1 MKKMHQMCI
10 NIRVTPPP
18 EDSFYVLAVIV
29 RMTVIPFSWTELWS
43 FTLLQ
48 EKSNVVFFGENSMNK
63 SFKVVFNKARGALM
77 VVNEVTSCVQ
87 AKGTKTVIAA
97 AVAALVAGGAVAA
110 DTQWKDAPEG
120 LESVTDAT
128 WDTVKPENKFVWAPE
143 GEQTAAGTFLSTNGK
158 ETFEGK
164 LWVSGDSKAAQATGL
179 AVSGADGNLTNAG
192 TIYVTSGKNGVSYQ
206 NKGIWAGDGATA
218 TNEGV
223 IVAKNAYG
231 MTVGSEKNGA
241 ASKIVNKG
249 TISVVETGAGMELGG
264 ASGSEGVN
272 AGLISVGAPAEE
284 GDGGTLR
291 FGHGVLINTAGNTF
305 TNKGTIDVADVEM
318 KEEGKL
324 SAIEIKDKA
333 NNTTVNLE
341 AGSAVNGEV
350 HIASGITGTVLNA
363 NGFQGELALNND
375 SKELT
380 INVKDGADLH
390 LKDGYGSIISDAVVE
405 NGKLTASIW
414 QSYKDAEGKVA
425 SDNIFKKV
433 SVKEDGVFNVKQ
445 LNSGGKDG
453 ADHDTLLVKG
463 ADWTLAGGALQV
475 GGQNFTGNLKV
486 GTASDE
492 SSFTIESGDYSYD
505 TLTVAK
511 KGTVTV
517 EAGALTVGD
526 LTLSD
531 GTKTQNNALVYVEDN
546 GSLIVNGTLSAK
558 GKYTAQDD
566 GKAGVYVTG
575 DLTLG
580 SNAKLDLSD
589 DALTIDGELNAA
601 QNQIFK
607 ATEGE
612 DGTTTYTLA
621 EGADKIVF
629 TDGAGLLLSDNVSMT
644 QEDFTKF
651 LQGLEGSSWK
661 GAAPDIVFTN
671 VAFQGKV
678 TFDTR
683 LGYNA
688 YATEVE
694 AGEDAF
700 DNKNTTTLKVDDDVA
715 VGALKVDAGTK
726 YVVLDHTEGKEFVF
740 GGLGGN
746 VITGVD
752 HVTTITSNGEVTLGW
767 DETSKGVVNAE
778 KLVANKLSVSGQ
790 FEANDVEVKSGTV
803 EELGSLKLES
813 LTQAEDAAEGDTFEV
828 SQGATLEVRYLAINT
843 TLGEGSTLV
852 LGDRLP
858 VNPNA
863 RAPEDD
869 VQYSEQIATVVRTP
883 NVDTIVT
890 TNADGRNLLK
900 AVAGDKYDATKN
912 VGLYVDDTIAVNST
926 AGKLLAGTLESVN
939 DKNFGDIALGSNSV
953 TVIDVSNFSADKAIF
968 VGNKL
973 HVNQESTILLKGAD
987 RIGSFK
993 LIEGGTV
1000 NDVNVVNKVLENG
1013 ETNAWLGYTVAQ
1025 GTGEND
1031 GNTILN
1037 VAFDQNAT
1045 KEEALSAF
1053 AESVLTTG
1061 SESLG
1066 VINAI
1071 GTVYNDNGTLSEVGE
1086 EALYEYMALPV
1097 VAGTYNAAY
1106 DAAEQVWNT
1115 VGAHNIARTPGK
1127 ANGVWA
1133 DVFYTANEAKG
1144 MYDDGYGYEAD
1155 VYGGVLG
1162 YDYTA
1167 ACGGKIGAALTIG
1180 TSDVDAT
1187 GDFIGR
1193 YGNDADF
1200 WGLSI
1205 YASKDITD
1213 KMIVSAD
1220 VTYLS
1225 LDNDINGSVAGA
1237 SVDESIDSSVL
1248 SVGLRADWKAY
1259 ESNAFEIVPHAGI
1272 RYAQIDVDD
1281 YREFDGESLDVL
1293 EMPVGVAFN
1302 GKFEAAGMKFV
1313 PTLDFTVVPQI
1324 GDTEVHPLNGDTLDV
1339 LNNTYNTTLGIS
1351 AEYGDFTFGVAAK
1364 YGFGTDD
1371 RSNAGVKVNATYAF

>member
-1 MKKMHQMCI
+1 
-10 NIRVTPPP
+10 
-18 EDSFYVLAVIV
+18 
-29 RMTVIPFSWTELWS
+29 
-43 FTLLQ
+43 
-48 EKSNVVFFGENSMNK
+48 MNK

-77 VVNEVTSCVQ
+77 VVNEITSCVQ

-97 AVAALVAGGAVAA
+97 AVAAMVAGGAVAA
-110 DTQWKDAPEG
+110 EG
-120 LESVTDAT
+120 DWVDVSEGVESVTDAT
-128 WDTVKPENKFVWAPE
+128 WDTLKEENNFVHAPE
-143 GEQTAAGTFLSTNGK
+143 GTTEVPGTFLSTS
-158 ETFEGK
+158 ETKTFDKK
-164 LWVSGDSKAAQATGL
+164 LWVSGDTAAAQATGL
-179 AVSGADGNLTNAG
+179 AVSGAQGDLTNKG

-231 MTVGSEKNGA
+231 MTVGSEENGA

-249 TISVVETGAGMELGG
+249 TVSVVETGAGMELGG

-272 AGLISVGAPAEE
+272 AGLISVGAPTEE
-284 GDGGTLR
+284 GDGGMLR

-333 NNTTVNLE
+333 VNTTVNLE

-363 NGFQGELALNND
+363 KGFKGELDLNND
-375 SKELT
+375 ATELT
-380 INVKDGADLH
+380 INVKDGADLQ

-414 QSYKDAEGKVA
+414 QSYKDAEGKNA
-425 SDNIFKKV
+425 SDNVFKNV
-433 SVKEDGVFNVKQ
+433 TVKEDGIFNVTE
-445 LNSGGKDG
+445 LNSGGDKENLDKDPHT
-453 ADHDTLLVKG
+453 ALLVKG
-463 ADWTLAGGALQV
+463 SHWTLAGGALQV

-511 KGTVTV
+511 KGAVTV

-558 GKYTAQDD
+558 GAYTAQDD
-566 GKAGVYVTG
+566 GKAGVYVMG

-580 SNAKLDLSD
+580 SNAKLDLGD
-589 DALTIDGELNAA
+589 NALTIDGELNAA

-651 LQGLEGSSWK
+651 LQGLEGNWK
-661 GAAPDIVFTN
+661 DAAPDIVFTN
-671 VAFQGKV
+671 VAFQGDV
-678 TFDTR
+678 TFAAA
-683 LGYNA
+683 LGYNT
-688 YATEVE
+688 YATEVG
-694 AGEDAF
+694 AGEGAF
-700 DNKNTTTLKVDDDVA
+700 NKDTKTTTLSVTDDVA
-715 VGALKVDAGTK
+715 VGALKVDAGTE
-726 YVVLDHTEGKEFVF
+726 VVDLNHAAGKEFVF
-740 GGLGGN
+740 AGLGGN

-752 HVTTITSNGEVTLGW
+752 SVKTITSDGEVTLGW

-778 KLVANKLSVSGQ
+778 TLEAKELFVSGQ
-790 FEANDVEVKSGTV
+790 FEATNAVVTSG
-803 EELGSLKLES
+803 EIDRFGSLKLAKLS
-813 LTQAEDAAEGDTFEV
+813 QADGAAAQDVFTIHQEATLNVQRLEIETNLE
-828 SQGATLEVRYLAINT
+828 QGATLVI
-843 TLGEGSTLV
+843 
-852 LGDRLP
+852 GDRLAADTTEG
-858 VNPNA
+858 VA
-863 RAPEDD
+863 TLADEQLDA
-869 VQYSEQIATVVRTP
+869 QIAAKVTVTEA
-883 NVDTIVT
+883 DSIAT
-890 TNADGRNLLK
+890 TNANGRNLLK
-900 AVAGDKYDATKN
+900 AVAGDKYDAATN
-912 VGLYVDDTIAVNST
+912 SGLYVDDTVAVDREK
-926 AGKLLAGTLESVN
+926 GKLFIGNAVEDGKE
-939 DKNFGDIALGSNSV
+939 FGDIGLGASSV
-953 TVIDVSNFSADKAIF
+953 TVIDVSAFADGQAIF
-968 VGNKL
+968 VADKL
-973 HVNQESTILLKGAD
+973 HVNENSTILLKGAD
-987 RIGSFK
+987 RVGSFT
-993 LIEGGTV
+993 LVEGGEVNDISLV
-1000 NDVNVVNKVLENG
+1000 NDVLKAG
-1013 ETNAWLGYTVAQ
+1013 DTNAWLGYTVAK
-1025 GTGEND
+1025 GTEENAAD
-1031 GNTILN
+1031 TFLN
-1037 VAFDQNAT
+1037 VAFEKQNNVSA
-1045 KEEALSAF
+1045 EVNAF
-1053 AESVLTTG
+1053 AESVLTAG

-1066 VINAI
+1066 VVNAI
-1071 GTVYNDNGTLSEVGE
+1071 GTTYRDETTGGLSNVGA
-1086 EALYEYMALPV
+1086 EALDEYMALPA

-1106 DAAEQVWNT
+1106 DAAEQIWNT
-1115 VGAHNIARTPGK
+1115 IGAHNIDRTVGK
-1127 ANGVWA
+1127 TNGVWA
-1133 DVFYTANEAKG
+1133 DVFYSANEAG
-1144 MYDDGYGYEAD
+1144 DMYGNGYGYEAD

-1180 TSDVDAT
+1180 TSDVDAK
-1187 GDFIGR
+1187 GDFIGD

-1205 YASKDITD
+1205 YASKDITE

-1220 VTYLS
+1220 ITYLS
-1225 LDNDINGSVAGA
+1225 LDNDIKGSVAGA
-1237 SVDESIDSSVL
+1237 SVAESIDSSVI

-1281 YREFDGESLDVL
+1281 YREMDGESLDVL
-1293 EMPVGVAFN
+1293 EMPIGVAFN

>member
-1 MKKMHQMCI
+1 M
-10 NIRVTPPP
+10 
-18 EDSFYVLAVIV
+18 EFYALT
-29 RMTVIPFSWTELWS
+29 R
-43 FTLLQ
+43 
-48 EKSNVVFFGENSMNK
+48 KSNVVFYGENSMNK

-77 VVNEVTSCVQ
+77 VVNEVTSSVQ

-97 AVAALVAGGAVAA
+97 AVAALAASGVAA
-110 DTQWKDAPEG
+110 AEWVDAPKD
-120 LESVTDAT
+120 LESVEAEQG
-128 WDTVKPENKFVWAPE
+128 WENVKDQNRFDWAPDSKK
-143 GEQTAAGTFLSTNGK
+143 AGSFLSTSDEK
-158 ETFEGK
+158 TFDK
-164 LWVSGDSKAAQATGL
+164 TLWVSGNNTNAQATGL

-206 NKGIWAGDGATA
+206 NKGIWAGNGATA

-231 MTVGSEKNGA
+231 MTVGTEESGA
-241 ASKIVNKG
+241 NASKIVNKG
-249 TISVVETGAGMELGG
+249 TIYVEKTGVGMELGG
-264 ASGSEGVN
+264 VAQSKAENRGTIVVGTPTTGVDVEG
-272 AGLISVGAPAEE
+272 GL
-284 GDGGTLR
+284 LR
-291 FGHGVLINTAGNTF
+291 FGHGVLIQDSSNNVFTNYGTIEAADGASAIEVKTTGTATAGNTLNF
-305 TNKGTIDVADVEM
+305 
-318 KEEGKL
+318 
-324 SAIEIKDKA
+324 
-333 NNTTVNLE
+333 E
-341 AGSAVNGEV
+341 AGSKVVGEV
-350 HIASGITGTVLNA
+350 HIGKNVTGTVINV
-363 NGFQGELALNND
+363 NGFKGDLDLNND
-375 SKELT
+375 SDDLT
-380 INVKDGADLH
+380 INVKAGADLE
-390 LKDGYGSIISDAVVE
+390 LTDGYGSVISEANIE
-405 NGKLTASIW
+405 SGKLTASIW

-453 ADHDTLLVKG
+453 AGHDTLLVKG

-492 SSFTIESGDYSYD
+492 SSFTIESGDYSYN

-580 SNAKLDLSD
+580 SNAKLDLGD
-589 DALTIDGELNAA
+589 KALTIDGELNAA

-621 EGADKIVF
+621 KGADKIVF

-644 QEDFTKF
+644 QANFRKF
-651 LQGLEGSSWK
+651 LQGLEGNWK
-661 GAAPDIVFTN
+661 DAAPDIVFTN
-671 VAFQGKV
+671 VAFQGDV
-678 TFDTR
+678 TFDTD
-683 LGYNA
+683 LGYNT
-688 YATEVE
+688 YATEVG
-694 AGEDAF
+694 AGEGAF
-700 DNKNTTTLKVDDDVA
+700 NKDTKTTTLNVTDDVA
-715 VGALKVDAGTK
+715 VGALKVDAGTD
-726 YVVLDHTEGKEFVF
+726 VVDLNHEAGKEFVF
-740 GGLGGN
+740 AGLGGN

-752 HVTTITSNGEVTLGW
+752 HVTTITSDGEVTLGW
-767 DETSKGVVNAE
+767 DETSTGVVNA
-778 KLVANKLSVSGQ
+778 KTLTVKDLSVAGQFVATNVVVENGGIDEHGSLTLDKLS
-790 FEANDVEVKSGTV
+790 GT
-803 EELGSLKLES
+803 G
-813 LTQAEDAAEGDTFEV
+813 TFAV
-828 SQGATLEVRYLAINT
+828 SQAATLDVHRLEIETNLEEGATLVI
-843 TLGEGSTLV
+843 
-852 LGDRLP
+852 GDRLP
-858 VNPNA
+858 ATSEGVA
-863 RAPEDD
+863 TLAEGDD
-869 VQYSEQIATVVRTP
+869 KPLQAQIADTVRVGGRTE
-883 NVDTIVT
+883 NIVDAIGT
-890 TNADGRNLLK
+890 TNADGRNLLM

-912 VGLYVDDTIAVNST
+912 VGLYVDNTIAVDRDAT
-926 AGKLLAGTLESVN
+926 DAKLFVGNINEN
-939 DKNFGDIALGSNSV
+939 DKPAGSISFGSNAV
-953 TVIDVSNFSADKAIF
+953 VVIDFGSFSADQAVFDAEQLI
-968 VGNKL
+968 
-973 HVNQESTILLKGAD
+973 VNSDSTVLLRGAD
-987 RIGSFK
+987 RIGSVK
-993 LIEGGTV
+993 LVENGTTTEDGQRLQAV
-1000 NDVNVVNKVLENG
+1000 LAKNDVN
-1013 ETNAWLGYTVAQ
+1013 AWLNYKVEQVQ
-1025 GTGEND
+1025 GED
-1031 GNTILN
+1031 NTTNVNLN
-1037 VAFDQNAT
+1037 VVFDQNAT
-1045 KEEALSAF
+1045 GDEDLNAF

-1066 VINAI
+1066 VVNAI
-1071 GTVYNDNGTLSEVGE
+1071 GTAYFDETTKKLSAVGE
-1086 EALYEYMALPV
+1086 DALDEYMALPA

-1115 VGAHNIARTPGK
+1115 VGAHNIDRTAGK
-1127 ANGVWA
+1127 TNGVWA
-1133 DVFYTANEAKG
+1133 DVFYSANEAG
-1144 MYDDGYGYEAD
+1144 DMYGNGYGYEAD

-1180 TSDVDAT
+1180 TSDVDAK
-1187 GDFIGR
+1187 GDFIGD

-1205 YASKDITD
+1205 YASKDITE

-1220 VTYLS
+1220 ITYLS
-1225 LDNDINGSVAGA
+1225 LDNDIKGSVAGA
-1237 SVDESIDSSVL
+1237 SVAESIDSSVI

-1281 YREFDGESLDVL
+1281 YREMDGESLDVL

-1324 GDTEVHPLNGDTLDV
+1324 GDKDVKTFDGDTLDV

>member
-1 MKKMHQMCI
+1 
-10 NIRVTPPP
+10 
-18 EDSFYVLAVIV
+18 
-29 RMTVIPFSWTELWS
+29 
-43 FTLLQ
+43 
-48 EKSNVVFFGENSMNK
+48 MNK

-206 NKGIWAGDGATA
+206 NKGIWAGNGATA

-231 MTVGSEKNGA
+231 MTVGTEESGA
-241 ASKIVNKG
+241 NASKIVNKG
-249 TISVVETGAGMELGG
+249 TIYVEETGVGMELGG
-264 ASGSEGVN
+264 VAQSKAENRGTIVVGTPTTGVDVEGGS
-272 AGLISVGAPAEE
+272 
-284 GDGGTLR
+284 LR
-291 FGHGVLINTAGNTF
+291 FGHGVLIQDSSNNVFTNYGTIEAADGASAIEVKTTGTATAGNTLNF
-305 TNKGTIDVADVEM
+305 
-318 KEEGKL
+318 
-324 SAIEIKDKA
+324 
-333 NNTTVNLE
+333 E
-341 AGSAVNGEV
+341 AGSKVVGEV
-350 HIASGITGTVLNA
+350 HIGKNVTGTVINV
-363 NGFQGELALNND
+363 NGFKGDLDLNND
-375 SKELT
+375 SDDLT
-380 INVKDGADLH
+380 INVKAGADLE
-390 LKDGYGSIISDAVVE
+390 LTDGYGSVISEANIE
-405 NGKLTASIW
+405 SGKLTASIW

-492 SSFTIESGDYSYD
+492 SSFTIESGDYSYN

-580 SNAKLDLSD
+580 SNAKLDLGD
-589 DALTIDGELNAA
+589 KALTIDGELNAA

-621 EGADKIVF
+621 KGADKIVF

-644 QEDFTKF
+644 QANFKKF
-651 LQGLEGSSWK
+651 LQGLEGNWK
-661 GAAPDIVFTN
+661 DAAPDIVFTN
-671 VAFQGKV
+671 VAFQGDV
-678 TFDTR
+678 TFDTD
-683 LGYNA
+683 LGYNT
-688 YATEVE
+688 YATEVG
-694 AGEDAF
+694 AGEGAF
-700 DNKNTTTLKVDDDVA
+700 NKDTKTTTLNVTDDVA
-715 VGALKVDAGTK
+715 VGALKVDAGTD
-726 YVVLDHTEGKEFVF
+726 VVDLNHEAGKEFVF
-740 GGLGGN
+740 AGLGGN

-752 HVTTITSNGEVTLGW
+752 HVTTITSDGEVTLGW
-767 DETSKGVVNAE
+767 DETSTGVVNA
-778 KLVANKLSVSGQ
+778 KTLTVKDLSVAGQFVATNVVVENGGIDEHGSLTLDKLS
-790 FEANDVEVKSGTV
+790 GT
-803 EELGSLKLES
+803 G
-813 LTQAEDAAEGDTFEV
+813 TFAV
-828 SQGATLEVRYLAINT
+828 SQAATLDVHRLEIETNLEEGATLVI
-843 TLGEGSTLV
+843 
-852 LGDRLP
+852 GDRLP
-858 VNPNA
+858 ATSEGVA
-863 RAPEDD
+863 TLAEGDD
-869 VQYSEQIATVVRTP
+869 KPLQAQIADTVRVGGRTE
-883 NVDTIVT
+883 NIVDAIGT
-890 TNADGRNLLK
+890 TNADGRNLLM

-912 VGLYVDDTIAVNST
+912 VGLYVDNTIAVDRDAT
-926 AGKLLAGTLESVN
+926 DAKLFVGNINEN
-939 DKNFGDIALGSNSV
+939 DKPAGSISFGSNAV
-953 TVIDVSNFSADKAIF
+953 VVIDFGSFSADQAVFDAEQLI
-968 VGNKL
+968 
-973 HVNQESTILLKGAD
+973 VNSDSTVLLRGAD
-987 RIGSFK
+987 RIGSVK
-993 LIEGGTV
+993 LVENGTTTEDGQRLQAV
-1000 NDVNVVNKVLENG
+1000 LAKNDVN
-1013 ETNAWLGYTVAQ
+1013 AWLNYKVEQVQ
-1025 GTGEND
+1025 GED
-1031 GNTILN
+1031 NTTNVNLN
-1037 VAFDQNAT
+1037 VVFDQNAT
-1045 KEEALSAF
+1045 GDEDLNAF

-1066 VINAI
+1066 VVNAI
-1071 GTVYNDNGTLSEVGE
+1071 GTAYFDETTKKLSAVGE
-1086 EALYEYMALPV
+1086 DALDEYMALPA

-1115 VGAHNIARTPGK
+1115 IGAHNIDRTAGK
-1127 ANGVWA
+1127 TNGVWA
-1133 DVFYTANEAKG
+1133 DVFYSANEAG
-1144 MYDDGYGYEAD
+1144 DMYGNGYGYEAD

-1180 TSDVDAT
+1180 TSDVDAK
-1187 GDFIGR
+1187 GDFVGD

-1205 YASKDITD
+1205 YASKDITE

-1220 VTYLS
+1220 ITYLS
-1225 LDNDINGSVAGA
+1225 LDNDIKGSVAGA
-1237 SVDESIDSSVL
+1237 SVAESIDSSVI

-1281 YREFDGESLDVL
+1281 YREMDGESLDVL
-1293 EMPVGVAFN
+1293 EMPIGVAFN

>member
-1 MKKMHQMCI
+1 
-10 NIRVTPPP
+10 
-18 EDSFYVLAVIV
+18 
-29 RMTVIPFSWTELWS
+29 
-43 FTLLQ
+43 
-48 EKSNVVFFGENSMNK
+48 MNK

-77 VVNEVTSCVQ
+77 VVNEVTSSVQ

-97 AVAALVAGGAVAA
+97 AVAALAAGGVAA
-110 DTQWKDAPEG
+110 AEWVKAPEDLG
-120 LESVTDAT
+120 SVSAT
-128 WDTVKPENKFVWAPE
+128 QKWEDVKDQNSFVH
-143 GEQTAAGTFLSTNGK
+143 
-158 ETFEGK
+158 EGK
-164 LWVSGDSKAAQATGL
+164 GPAYFLRAEETKTFDKTLWVSGEGEKSQATGL
-179 AVSGADGNLTNAG
+179 YVTGEDVKLTNEG
-192 TIYVTSGKNGVSYQ
+192 TIYVSSGEKGKSWQNRAMMAGKGGEAVNNGL
-206 NKGIWAGDGATA
+206 
-218 TNEGV
+218 

-231 MTVGSEKNGA
+231 MSVESVGPATIIN
-241 ASKIVNKG
+241 NKR
-249 TISVVETGAGMELGG
+249 IVVEDTGVGMELGG
-264 ASGSEGVN
+264 ADDSKAVN
-272 AGLISVGAPAEE
+272 NGTIVANTPVK
-284 GDGGTLR
+284 GG
-291 FGHGVLINTAGNTF
+291 FSHGVLIKDQNNAVF
-305 TNKGTIDVADVEM
+305 TNKGTINASAD
-318 KEEGKL
+318 GAT
-324 SAIEIKDKA
+324 AIEIQVEKA
-333 NNTTVNLE
+333 TTEKAEINLE
-341 AGSAVNGEV
+341 KGSSVNGLIHNHEGV
-350 HIASGITGTVLNA
+350 EGTKLKA
-363 NGFQGELALNND
+363 NGFVGTIDLQND
-375 SKELT
+375 STTGMT
-380 INVKDGADLH
+380 IEVNQGADLT
-390 LKDGYGSIISDAVVE
+390 LADGHGSKALTAVV
-405 NGKLTASIW
+405 NDGMLSASIW
-414 QSYKDAEGKVA
+414 QKYTVGEGEEAKEA
-425 SDNIFKKV
+425 SDNQFTNVTVNEGGI
-433 SVKEDGVFNVKQ
+433 FNVTR
-445 LNSGGKDG
+445 LNSVWDDPATEADESKVEGAAKDQ
-453 ADHDTLLVKG
+453 LLIKG
-463 ADWTLAGGALQV
+463 ADYTLNGGALYV
-475 GGQNFTGNLKV
+475 DGSRYDGKLKL
-486 GTASDE
+486 GT
-492 SSFTIESGDYSYD
+492 SSEKSTLTIASGDYSYE

-511 KGTVTV
+511 KGAATVT
-517 EAGALTVGD
+517 AGALTVGD

-531 GTKTQNNALVYVEDN
+531 GNTNNEALVYVGDN
-546 GSLIVNGTLSAK
+546 GSLTVNGTLSAK
-558 GKYTAQDD
+558 GTYTQQTLNDNE
-566 GKAGVYVTG
+566 KVQGVYVVG
-575 DLTLG
+575 ALTLG
-580 SNAKLDLSD
+580 SNAKLDLGA
-589 DALTIDGELNAA
+589 DALTIDGELYAA

-607 ATEGE
+607 ETEGE
-612 DGTTTYTLA
+612 DGTKTYTLA
-621 EGADKIVF
+621 DGVDKIVF
-629 TDGAGLLLSDNVSMT
+629 EEDAGLLLSDNVSMT
-644 QEDFTKF
+644 QANFKKF
-651 LQGLEGSSWK
+651 LQGLEGNWK
-661 GAAPDIVFTN
+661 DAAPDIVFTN
-671 VAFQGKV
+671 VAFQGDV
-678 TFDTR
+678 TFDTD

-688 YATEVE
+688 YATEVG

-700 DNKNTTTLKVDDDVA
+700 DKDTQTTTLSVKDDVA

-726 YVVLDHTEGKEFVF
+726 YVVLDRTEGKEFVF

-778 KLVANKLSVSGQ
+778 KLVANELYVSGQ

-803 EELGSLKLES
+803 EERGSLKLES
-813 LTQAEDAAEGDTFEV
+813 LTQADGAVEGDTFEV
-828 SQGATLEVRYLAINT
+828 SQGATLEVSYLAINT
-843 TLGEGSTLV
+843 TLDEGSTLV

-912 VGLYVDDTIAVNST
+912 VGLYVHDTIAVNST
-926 AGKLLAGTLESVN
+926 AGKLLIGTLKEG

-953 TVIDVSNFSADKAIF
+953 TVIDVSEFSADKAIF

-1000 NDVNVVNKVLENG
+1000 NDVNVVNEVLSNG
-1013 ETNAWLGYTVAQ
+1013 DTNAWLGYTVAQ
-1025 GTGEND
+1025 GTGDNAA
-1031 GNTILN
+1031 NTILS
-1037 VAFDQNAT
+1037 VAFDQDAT
-1045 KEEALSAF
+1045 GDEDLNAF

-1066 VINAI
+1066 VVNAI
-1071 GTVYNDNGTLSEVGE
+1071 GTVYRDETTGKLSEVGE

-1187 GDFIGR
+1187 GNFIGR

-1237 SVDESIDSSVL
+1237 SVDESIDSSVI

-1324 GDTEVHPLNGDTLDV
+1324 GDKDVKTFDGDTLDV

>member
-1 MKKMHQMCI
+1 
-10 NIRVTPPP
+10 
-18 EDSFYVLAVIV
+18 
-29 RMTVIPFSWTELWS
+29 
-43 FTLLQ
+43 
-48 EKSNVVFFGENSMNK
+48 MNK

-97 AVAALVAGGAVAA
+97 AVAAMVAGGAVAA
-110 DTQWKDAPEG
+110 EGDWVKVPEG
-120 LESVTDAT
+120 VESVTDAT
-128 WDTVKPENKFVWAPE
+128 WDTLKEENSFVHAPE
-143 GEQTAAGTFLSTNGK
+143 GTTKVPGTFLSTSATK
-158 ETFEGK
+158 TFDKK
-164 LWVSGDSKAAQATGL
+164 LWVSGNTAAAQATGL
-179 AVSGADGNLTNAG
+179 SVSGAQGDLTNKG

-249 TISVVETGAGMELGG
+249 TISVVATGAGMELGG
-264 ASGSEGVN
+264 ASGSTAVN
-272 AGLISVGAPAEE
+272 AGLISVGTPTEE
-284 GDGGTLR
+284 GDGGKDR
-291 FGHGVLINTAGNTF
+291 FGHGVLINKEGNTF

-375 SKELT
+375 SEQLT
-380 INVKDGADLH
+380 INVKDGADLK
-390 LKDGYGSIISDAVVE
+390 LKDGYGSTISNVVIE

-414 QSYKDAEGKVA
+414 QSYKDAEGNDA

-433 SVKEDGVFNVKQ
+433 SVKEDGIFNVKQ
-445 LNSGGKDG
+445 RNSGGKDG

-486 GTASDE
+486 GTASHK

-505 TLTVAK
+505 TLTVGREGTTNV
-511 KGTVTV
+511 KGGT
-517 EAGALTVGD
+517 LTVGD
-526 LTLSD
+526 LTLL
-531 GTKTQNNALVYVEDN
+531 TKKGVLSN
-546 GSLIVNGTLSAK
+546 GSLTVGGDATLTVNGVLTANGDFAEGKGMTVAGDLVLGEDASLALKAGALTVTGEMIADGGQIFTKNGESYVVSDQAKLIGFGADSGLLITNTFSTSQEKLQTFLSGLAWEGAPAIVFTGVTLEGPVAFDTALGYNGLNSEVNAGESTEGTVTLSA
-558 GKYTAQDD
+558 GK
-566 GKAGVYVTG
+566 
-575 DLTLG
+575 
-580 SNAKLDLSD
+580 
-589 DALTIDGELNAA
+589 
-601 QNQIFK
+601 
-607 ATEGE
+607 
-612 DGTTTYTLA
+612 
-621 EGADKIVF
+621 
-629 TDGAGLLLSDNVSMT
+629 
-644 QEDFTKF
+644 
-651 LQGLEGSSWK
+651 
-661 GAAPDIVFTN
+661 
-671 VAFQGKV
+671 
-678 TFDTR
+678 
-683 LGYNA
+683 
-688 YATEVE
+688 
-694 AGEDAF
+694 
-700 DNKNTTTLKVDDDVA
+700 DVA
-715 VGALKVDAGTK
+715 VGALKVDANTKSVVIDGQITGENGT
-726 YVVLDHTEGKEFVF
+726 EFVF
-740 GGLGGN
+740 AGLGGN
-746 VITGVD
+746 IVTGVNE
-752 HVTTITSNGEVTLGW
+752 VESITANGEVTLGW
-767 DETSKGVVNAE
+767 DETSTGVVNA
-778 KLVANKLSVSGQ
+778 KTLTVKDLSVAGQFVATNVVVENGGIDEHGSLTLDKLS
-790 FEANDVEVKSGTV
+790 GT
-803 EELGSLKLES
+803 G
-813 LTQAEDAAEGDTFEV
+813 TFAV
-828 SQGATLEVRYLAINT
+828 SQAATLDVHRLEIETNLEEGATLVI
-843 TLGEGSTLV
+843 
-852 LGDRLP
+852 GDRLP
-858 VNPNA
+858 ATSEGVA
-863 RAPEDD
+863 TLAEGDD
-869 VQYSEQIATVVRTP
+869 KPLQAQIADTVRVGGGTE
-883 NVDTIVT
+883 NIVDAIGT
-890 TNADGRNLLK
+890 TNADGRNLLM

-912 VGLYVDDTIAVNST
+912 VGLYVDNKIAVDRDAT
-926 AGKLLAGTLESVN
+926 DAKLFV
-939 DKNFGDIALGSNSV
+939 GDIDEKDKPAGSISFGSNAV
-953 TVIDVSNFSADKAIF
+953 VVIDFGSFSADQAVFDAEQLI
-968 VGNKL
+968 
-973 HVNQESTILLKGAD
+973 VNSDSTVLLRGAD
-987 RIGSFK
+987 RIGSVK
-993 LIEGGTV
+993 LVENGTTTENGQRLQAV
-1000 NDVNVVNKVLENG
+1000 LAKNDVN
-1013 ETNAWLGYTVAQ
+1013 AWLNYEVEQVQ
-1025 GTGEND
+1025 GEDKTTNV
-1031 GNTILN
+1031 NLN
-1037 VAFDQNAT
+1037 VVFDQNAT
-1045 KEEALSAF
+1045 GDEDLNAF

-1066 VINAI
+1066 VVNAI
-1071 GTVYNDNGTLSEVGE
+1071 GTAYFDETTKKLSAVGE
-1086 EALYEYMALPV
+1086 DALDEYMALPA

-1115 VGAHNIARTPGK
+1115 IGAHNIDRTAGK
-1127 ANGVWA
+1127 TNGVWA
-1133 DVFYTANEAKG
+1133 DVFYSANEAG
-1144 MYDDGYGYEAD
+1144 DMYGNGYGYEAD

-1180 TSDVDAT
+1180 TSDVDAK
-1187 GDFIGR
+1187 GDFVGD

-1205 YASKDITD
+1205 YASKDITE

-1220 VTYLS
+1220 ITYLS
-1225 LDNDINGSVAGA
+1225 LDNDIKGSVAGA
-1237 SVDESIDSSVL
+1237 SVAESIDSSVI

-1281 YREFDGESLDVL
+1281 YREMDGESLDVL
-1293 EMPVGVAFN
+1293 EMPIGVAFN

>member
-1 MKKMHQMCI
+1 
-10 NIRVTPPP
+10 
-18 EDSFYVLAVIV
+18 
-29 RMTVIPFSWTELWS
+29 
-43 FTLLQ
+43 
-48 EKSNVVFFGENSMNK
+48 MNQT
-63 SFKVVFNKARGALM
+63 FKVVFNKARGALM

-97 AVAALVAGGAVAA
+97 AVAALAAGGVAA
-110 DTQWKDAPEG
+110 AEWVGAPED
-120 LESVTDAT
+120 LESVSVTQA
-128 WDTVKPENKFVWAPE
+128 WEKVKDQNSFVHE
-143 GEQTAAGTFLSTNGK
+143 GEGPAYFLRAEETKTFDKT
-158 ETFEGK
+158 
-164 LWVSGDSKAAQATGL
+164 LWVSGEGEKSQATGL
-179 AVSGADGNLTNAG
+179 YVTGEDVKLTNEG
-192 TIYVTSGKNGVSYQ
+192 TIYVSSGEKGKSWQNRAMMAGKGGEAVNNGL
-206 NKGIWAGDGATA
+206 
-218 TNEGV
+218 

-231 MTVGSEKNGA
+231 MSVESVGPA
-241 ASKIVNKG
+241 
-249 TISVVETGAGMELGG
+249 TIINNNRIVVEDTGVGMELGG
-264 ASGSEGVN
+264 ADDSKAVN
-272 AGLISVGAPAEE
+272 NGTIVANTPVK
-284 GDGGTLR
+284 GG
-291 FGHGVLINTAGNTF
+291 FSHGVLIKDQNNAVF
-305 TNKGTIDVADVEM
+305 TNKGTINASAD
-318 KEEGKL
+318 GAT
-324 SAIEIKDKA
+324 AIEIQVEKA
-333 NNTTVNLE
+333 TTEKAEINLE
-341 AGSAVNGEV
+341 KGSSVNGLIHNHEGV
-350 HIASGITGTVLNA
+350 EGTTLKA
-363 NGFQGELALNND
+363 NGFVGTIDLQND
-375 SKELT
+375 STTGMT
-380 INVKDGADLH
+380 IEVNQGADLT
-390 LKDGYGSIISDAVVE
+390 LADGHGSKALTAVV
-405 NGKLTASIW
+405 NDGMLSASIW
-414 QSYKDAEGKVA
+414 QKYTVGEGEEAKEA
-425 SDNIFKKV
+425 SDNQFTNVTVNEGGI
-433 SVKEDGVFNVKQ
+433 FNVTK
-445 LNSGGKDG
+445 LNSVWDDPATEADESKVEGAAKDQ
-453 ADHDTLLVKG
+453 LLIKG
-463 ADWTLAGGALQV
+463 ADYTLNGGALYV
-475 GGQNFTGNLKV
+475 DGSRYDGKLKL
-486 GTASDE
+486 GTSSDK
-492 SSFTIESGDYSYD
+492 STLTIASGDYSYE

-511 KGTVTV
+511 KGAATVT
-517 EAGALTVGD
+517 AGALTVGD

-531 GTKTQNNALVYVEDN
+531 GNTNNEALVYVGDN
-546 GSLIVNGTLSAK
+546 GALTVNGTLSAK
-558 GKYTAQDD
+558 GTYTQQTLNDNE
-566 GKAGVYVTG
+566 KVQGVYVVG
-575 DLTLG
+575 ELTLG
-580 SNAKLDLSD
+580 SNAKLDLGD
-589 DALTIDGELNAA
+589 NALTIDGELNAA

-612 DGTTTYTLA
+612 DGTTYTLA

-629 TDGAGLLLSDNVSMT
+629 KDGAGLLLSDNVSMT
-644 QEDFTKF
+644 QDNFKKF
-651 LQGLEGSSWK
+651 LQGLEGNWE

-671 VAFQGKV
+671 VAFQGDV
-678 TFDTR
+678 TFDAA
-683 LGYNA
+683 LGYNT
-688 YATEVE
+688 YATEVG
-694 AGEDAF
+694 AGEGAF
-700 DNKNTTTLKVDDDVA
+700 NKDTKTTTLDVSDDVA

-726 YVVLDHTEGKEFVF
+726 YVVLDRTEGKEFVF

-778 KLVANKLSVSGQ
+778 KLVANELYVSGQ

-813 LTQAEDAAEGDTFEV
+813 LTQAEGAAEGDTFEV

-843 TLGEGSTLV
+843 TLDEGSTLV

-912 VGLYVDDTIAVNST
+912 VGLYVHDTIAVNST
-926 AGKLLAGTLESVN
+926 AGKLLIGTLKEG

-953 TVIDVSNFSADKAIF
+953 TVIDVSEFSADKAIF

-973 HVNQESTILLKGAD
+973 HVNQDSTILLKGAD

-1000 NDVNVVNKVLENG
+1000 NDVNVVNEVLSNG
-1013 ETNAWLGYTVAQ
+1013 DTNAWLGYTVAQ
-1025 GTGEND
+1025 GTGDNAA
-1031 GNTILN
+1031 NTILS
-1037 VAFDQNAT
+1037 VAFDQDAT
-1045 KEEALSAF
+1045 GDEDLNAF

-1066 VINAI
+1066 VVNAI
-1071 GTVYNDNGTLSEVGE
+1071 GTVYRDETTGKLSEVGE

-1237 SVDESIDSSVL
+1237 SVDESIDSSVI

-1324 GDTEVHPLNGDTLDV
+1324 GDKDVKTFDGDTLDV

>member
-1 MKKMHQMCI
+1 M
-10 NIRVTPPP
+10 
-18 EDSFYVLAVIV
+18 EFYALT
-29 RMTVIPFSWTELWS
+29 R
-43 FTLLQ
+43 
-48 EKSNVVFFGENSMNK
+48 KSNVVFFGENSMNK

-77 VVNEVTSCVQ
+77 VVNEVTSSVQ

-97 AVAALVAGGAVAA
+97 AVAALAASGAMATEWVKPPEELKTVQEEQKWEVLKEGSSFAFVLDDKAEKKQGAFLAA
-110 DTQWKDAPEG
+110 RKEG
-120 LESVTDAT
+120 L
-128 WDTVKPENKFVWAPE
+128 
-143 GEQTAAGTFLSTNGK
+143 TFDK
-158 ETFEGK
+158 D
-164 LWVSGDSKAAQATGL
+164 LWVSGNTSDAEATGIS
-179 AVSGADGNLTNAG
+179 AVKVTATNTG
-192 TIYVTSGKNGVSYQ
+192 RIFVTSGENGKAWKNHGMLAE
-206 NKGIWAGDGATA
+206 NGGTA
-218 TNEGV
+218 VNNGL
-223 IVAKNAYG
+223 IVAKNGYG
-231 MTVGSEKNGA
+231 MAVETA
-241 ASKIVNKG
+241 APAS
-249 TISVVETGAGMELGG
+249 TIINNDRIVVEDTGVGMELGG
-264 ASGSEGVN
+264 HDGSKGENHGTI
-272 AGLISVGAPAEE
+272 AVGMPAEGE
-284 GDGGTLR
+284 DSFT
-291 FGHGVLINTAGNTF
+291 HGVLIKDSSDNTF
-305 TNKGTIDVADVEM
+305 TNYGTIEAA
-318 KEEGKL
+318 EGTTEAGKYAT
-324 SAIEIKDKA
+324 AIEIQKEDA
-333 NNTTVNLE
+333 QTVENNTLNFE
-341 AGSAVNGEV
+341 AGSKVVGEV
-350 HIASGITGTVLNA
+350 HIQDGVKGTVINA
-363 NGFQGELALNND
+363 NGFKGELDLNNE
-375 SKELT
+375 SEELT
-380 INVKDGADLH
+380 INVKDGADLE
-390 LKDGYGSIISDAVVE
+390 LLDGKDATASTISNVVIE
-405 NGKLTASIW
+405 NGRLSASIW
-414 QSYKDAEGKVA
+414 QSYAGGKDGKTKLADYAIKNVTVHEG
-425 SDNIFKKV
+425 
-433 SVKEDGVFNVKQ
+433 GVFNVTK
-445 LNSGGKDG
+445 LNSVWDDPTTEVVESANKDAEKNQLLIKGDKDVG
-453 ADHDTLLVKG
+453 AN
-463 ADWTLAGGALQV
+463 WTLAGGALQEA
-475 GGQNFTGNLKV
+475 GQNFIRHLKV
-486 GTASDE
+486 GTSSDKG
-492 SSFTIESGDYSYD
+492 SFTIESGDYSYNSL
-505 TLTVAK
+505 TLGKAGTTTVN
-511 KGTVTV
+511 G
-517 EAGALTVGD
+517 GSLTVGH

-531 GTKTQNNALVYVEDN
+531 GNTNNSALVYVGDN
-546 GSLIVNGTLSAK
+546 GSLTVNGTLSAK
-558 GKYTAQDD
+558 GTYTAQDD

-580 SNAKLDLSD
+580 SNAKLDLGD
-589 DALTIDGELNAA
+589 KALTIDGELNAA

-621 EGADKIVF
+621 EGVDKIVF

-644 QEDFTKF
+644 QKDFTEF
-651 LQGLEGSSWK
+651 LQGLEGSWK

-671 VAFQGKV
+671 VAFQGDV
-678 TFDTR
+678 TFDTK

-694 AGEDAF
+694 AGEGAF

-715 VGALKVDAGTK
+715 VGALKVDAGTD
-726 YVVLDHTEGKEFVF
+726 VVDLNHDADKKFVF
-740 GGLGGN
+740 AGLGGN

-752 HVTTITSNGEVTLGW
+752 HVTTITSDGEVTLGW
-767 DETSKGVVNAE
+767 DETSKGVVNAKTLE
-778 KLVANKLSVSGQ
+778 ANKLYVSGQ
-790 FEANDVEVKSGTV
+790 FKAENVKVKSGTI
-803 EELGSLKLES
+803 EALGSLTLES
-813 LTQAEDAAEGDTFEV
+813 LTQAEGAAAEDTFEV
-828 SQGATLEVRYLAINT
+828 SQGATLEVSYLAINT
-843 TLGEGSTLV
+843 TLDEGSTLV

-869 VQYSEQIATVVRTP
+869 VQYSEQVATVVRTP

-912 VGLYVDDTIAVNST
+912 VGLYVHDTIAVNST
-926 AGKLLAGTLESVN
+926 AGKLLIGTLESED
-939 DKNFGDIALGSNSV
+939 DKHFGDIALGSNSV
-953 TVIDVSNFSADKAIF
+953 TVIDVSEFSADKAIF

-973 HVNQESTILLKGAD
+973 HVNQDSTILLKGAD

-1000 NDVNVVNKVLENG
+1000 NDVNVVNEVLSNG
-1013 ETNAWLGYTVAQ
+1013 DTNAWLGYTVAQ
-1025 GTGEND
+1025 GTGDNAA
-1031 GNTILN
+1031 NTILS
-1037 VAFDQNAT
+1037 VAFDQDAT
-1045 KEEALSAF
+1045 GDEDLNAF

-1066 VINAI
+1066 VVNAI
-1071 GTVYNDNGTLSEVGE
+1071 GTVYRDEKTGKLSEVGE
-1086 EALYEYMALPV
+1086 EALDEYMALPA

-1115 VGAHNIARTPGK
+1115 IGAHNIDRTAGK
-1127 ANGVWA
+1127 TNGVWA
-1133 DVFYTANEAKG
+1133 DVFYSANEAG
-1144 MYDDGYGYEAD
+1144 DMYGNGYGYEAD

-1180 TSDVDAT
+1180 TSDVDAK
-1187 GDFIGR
+1187 GDFIGD

-1205 YASKDITD
+1205 YASKDITE

-1220 VTYLS
+1220 ITYLS
-1225 LDNDINGSVAGA
+1225 LDNDIKGSVAGA
-1237 SVDESIDSSVL
+1237 SVAESIDSSVI

-1281 YREFDGESLDVL
+1281 YREMDGESLDVL
-1293 EMPVGVAFN
+1293 EMPIGVAFN